1 MKQQN
6 KQNIK
11 IILIED
17 DAGHA
22 ELLIEGLKDVGLKNE
37 VIHFSDGGKAIEE
50 ITNPKSKIY
59 PAYVMIFLDLN
70 LPGVDGYTVLKKLK
84 ADKFTNKIP
93 ISILTT
99 TDNQSEVDKC
109 YELGCNMY
117 ITKPVDYKDFKDV
130 LEKISTIVSTIKVP
144 EIIKGKK

>member
-17 DAGHA
+17 DEGHA
-22 ELLIEGLKDVGLKNE
+22 ELITEGLNDIGLKNE
-37 VIHFSDGGKAIEE
+37 VIHFSDGAKAIEE

-70 LPGVDGYTVLKKLK
+70 LPGIDGYTILKKLK
-84 ADKFTNKIP
+84 TNNFTKKIP

-109 YELGCNMY
+109 YDSGCNIY
-117 ITKPVDYKDFKDV
+117 ITKPVDYKDLKDV
-130 LEKISTIVSTIKVP
+130 LEKIATIITAIKVP
-144 EIIKGKK
+144 EINKNK